1 MTISYI
7 SLLIDNL
14 VSIFLMVKFNLTF
27 KRTSLFGP
35 LVLSQ
40 SSKEF
45 APKQSVGK
53 GNVTIMAIVSK
64 TWRDRAGK
72 LTIKSIGYNNF

>member
-1 MTISYI
+1 MATDSYWPK
-7 SLLIDNL
+7 
-14 VSIFLMVKFNLTF
+14 VKIIVV
-27 KRTSLFGP
+27 RFGP

-45 APKQSVGK
+45 APQQSVGK

-64 TWRDRAGK
+64 TWRDIAGK